1 MKPRMLVYPNLAWGV
16 RSRDSTGVA
25 LKEKRVQFYRMKI
38 RHREETQAHQEIG
51 ESRFKS
57 R

>member
-25 LKEKRVQFYRMKI
+25 LKEKGVQFYRMKI
-38 RHREETQAHQEIG
+38 RHREETQAHQELG